1 MQTYNGVFQILQ
13 LFSSQLED
21 IPDKWFRHFKI
32 TMYIKCFGS
41 DTIQSYKCL
50 QMMQC
55 RSHKTKL
62 LSYFQ
67 TRVKIIYES

>member
-1 MQTYNGVFQILQ
+1 MQTYNGVFQMLQ

-55 RSHKTKL
+55 RSHKTKTTFL
-62 LSYFQ
+62 FSNTCKDYL
-67 TRVKIIYES
+67 